1 MFSKLSIRARIT
13 LGSVAAATILLLV
26 ALVVV
31 RIAVQDILTE
41 ADRSLATSDLTPFV
55 ADITANPDESV
66 DDPGTGVLVYITDP
80 NADVQVNT
88 LPRGITKE
96 VTRTD
101 PSDTSIVVQDDGS
114 DHADDEGKATDD
126 DDAPSFVVAGRTLT
140 TDAGTWQLWAARSTA
155 ASQLAL
161 HGLDRILIVAGVVL
175 LLGFGL
181 ASWGLASAALRP
193 VNAMRRKAEQLSGD
207 TDTAL
212 PVGGADDELAALA
225 TTLNAFLA
233 RLRAST
239 DREKQMVS
247 DAAHELR
254 TPLAALTTQLE
265 LAHADFG
272 NAEAL
277 AVQVTAA
284 EASVDRLTSLA
295 TNLLELSR
303 IETEASTAT
312 ASAGQLVDEFTGS
325 IDRARLLGMAK
336 AARVDFTCSA
346 VDEDARFRIGAQSF
360 GRLVDNL
367 LSNAIAAISTG
378 GGILAALSI
387 EVDGLH
393 LEVTDDGPGM
403 PEQFLPIAFD
413 RFSRPD
419 VSRTGATGGS
429 GLGLALVQAIATAAG
444 GSATVDNTGDGLRA
458 TVLIPNM

>member
-13 LGSVAAATILLLV
+13 LGSVAAATILLLI

-80 NADVQVNT
+80 NGDVQVNT
-88 LPRGITKE
+88 LPRGITTE

-101 PSDTSIVVQDDGS
+101 PSDTSIVVQDDRS
-114 DHADDEGKATDD
+114 DHEGKAADD
-126 DDAPSFVVAGRTLT
+126 DDVQSFVVAGRTLT

-193 VNAMRRKAEQLSGD
+193 VTAMRRKAEQLSGD
-207 TDTAL
+207 TATAL
-212 PVGGADDELAALA
+212 PVGAADDELAALA

-277 AVQVTAA
+277 AAQVTAA

-312 ASAGQLVDEFTGS
+312 ASAGRLVDEFTGS

-336 AARVDFTCSA
+336 AARVDFTCST
-346 VDEDARFRIGAQSF
+346 VDEEARFRIGAQSF

-403 PEQFLPIAFD
+403 PEQFIPIAFD

>member
-1 MFSKLSIRARIT
+1 MFSTLSIRARIT
-13 LGSVAAATILLLV
+13 LGSVAAAMILLLI

-55 ADITANPDESV
+55 ADITAHPDESV

-80 NADVQVNT
+80 NGDVQVNT

-101 PSDTSIVVQDDGS
+101 PGDTTIVVQDDGS
-114 DHADDEGKATDD
+114 DHDGKATDD
-126 DDAPSFVVAGRTLT
+126 DDALSFVVAGRTLT
-140 TDAGTWQLWAARSTA
+140 TDAGSWQLWAARSTA

-277 AVQVTAA
+277 AAQVTAA

-336 AARVDFTCSA
+336 AARVDFTCST
-346 VDEDARFRIGAQSF
+346 VDEEARFRIGAQSF

-403 PEQFLPIAFD
+403 PEQFIPIAFD